1 MHLAIHHAR
10 QLTVA
15 LLLWLVAF
23 EAAAAVPIS
32 VEVKGISGAL
42 RENVLAHLS
51 LAHHKDDSD
60 LSEAG
65 MRLLLRRA
73 PKEVQTALRPFG
85 YYEASVA
92 TSLKRTES
100 KWLAEIDIKPGRQVR
115 IDKVDVRVD
124 GVGKSDPAFSTL
136 VEKLPLKVGDSLNDA
151 EYEKFKESLQNVA
164 AERGY
169 FDAKLTRHEIAV
181 DPVRHRAE
189 IYLYIDT
196 GPRYLF
202 GPVRFEQSQLDPD
215 LLRRYVDFKQGEPF
229 DSAKLVELQSALVDS
244 DYFQLVTVS
253 PKRDEAVDRE
263 VPIVITLTPRKP
275 NKYTFGIGY
284 GTDTGPRGSAGWERR
299 WVNRRGHR
307 VKLNAKVSQIGDSY
321 TASYIVPMAH
331 PRTDQLVYSAGYD
344 DETTDT
350 ARSRIT
356 KYGVSYTHRR
366 GSWTETWGLSYQQE
380 AYTVGTDQGR
390 STLLVPS
397 VLWSRVHADNRVYP
411 RHGNSVSLLLRGA
424 ADSVLSDTSF
434 TQTRLDAKLIGTAG
448 DNARWIARTSLGYSW
463 VPEFSTLP
471 ASMRFFAGGDRSV
484 RGYGYNT
491 LGPTDATG
499 QVIGGDY
506 LVVGSLEY
514 EHTIRGRLGAAVFY
528 DVGNALDDLSGPLE
542 RGAGVGLRWRS
553 PVGPIRLDVAS
564 ALSREGQP
572 WRIHISIGPDL

>member
-1 MHLAIHHAR
+1 MHLAILHAR

-15 LLLWLVAF
+15 LLLWLVVC
-23 EAAAAVPIS
+23 EAAAAVPIN
-32 VEVKGISGAL
+32 VEVKGVSGAL

-65 MRLLLRRA
+65 LQLLLGRA
-73 PKEVQTALRPFG
+73 AKETRTALRPFG
-85 YYEASVA
+85 YYDASVT
-92 TSLKRTES
+92 TSLKQVDSR
-100 KWLAEIDIKPGRQVR
+100 WVAEINVKPGPQVR

-124 GVGKSDPAFSTL
+124 GAGKSDPAFAAL
-136 VEKLPLKVGDSLNDA
+136 LAKLPLKVGDGLNDA
-151 EYEKFKESLQNVA
+151 EYEKAKASLQNLA

-229 DSAKLVELQSALVDS
+229 DSTKLVELQGALVDS
-244 DYFQLVTVS
+244 NYFQLVTIS
-253 PKRDEAVDRE
+253 PKRDEAAGRE
-263 VPIVITLTPRKP
+263 VPIVVTLTPRKP

-284 GTDTGPRGSAGWERR
+284 GTDTGARGSAGWERR
-299 WVNRRGHR
+299 WINRRGHR
-307 VKLNAKVSQIGDSY
+307 VRLDAKVSQIGESY
-321 TASYIVPMAH
+321 TASYIIPMAH

-344 DETTDT
+344 DQTTDT
-350 ARSRIT
+350 ASSRIT
-356 KYGVSYTHRR
+356 KYGVNYTHRR
-366 GSWTETWGLSYQQE
+366 GSWTETWGLSHQEE

-390 STLLVPS
+390 SRLLVPS
-397 VLWSRVHADNRVYP
+397 VLWSRVHADNRFYP

-434 TQTRLDAKLIGTAG
+434 AQTRLDAKLIGSAG

-484 RGYGYNT
+484 RGYAYNS
-491 LGPTDATG
+491 LGPTDANG
-499 QVIGGDY
+499 LVIGGKY
-506 LVVGSLEY
+506 LMVGSLEY
-514 EHTIRGRLGAAVFY
+514 EHTIRGHLSAAVFY

-564 ALSREGQP
+564 ALSRDGQP

>member
-1 MHLAIHHAR
+1 MHLAIHHTR
-10 QLTVA
+10 QLFFA
-15 LLLWLVAF
+15 LLLWLVAL
-23 EAAAAVPIS
+23 EAAAAVPIN
-32 VEVKGISGAL
+32 VEVEGIGGAL

-65 MRLLLRRA
+65 LRLLLRRA
-73 PKEVQTALRPFG
+73 PKEVKTALRPFG
-85 YYEASVA
+85 YYRASVS
-92 TSLKRTES
+92 TSLKRTDS
-100 KWLAEIDIKPGRQVR
+100 AWLAGISVKPGPQVR
-115 IDKVDVRVD
+115 LDQVDVRVE
-124 GVGKSDPAFSTL
+124 GAGQSDPAFAAL
-136 VEKLPLKVGDSLNDA
+136 LAKLPLKVGEALNDA
-151 EYEKFKESLQNVA
+151 EYEKVKASLQNLA

-169 FDAKLTRHEIAV
+169 FDAKLTRHEVAV
-181 DPVRHRAE
+181 EPSRQRAE
-189 IYLYIDT
+189 IHLYMDT
-196 GPRYLF
+196 GPRYRF
-202 GPVRFEQSQLDPD
+202 GPVRFEQSQLDPE
-215 LLRRYVDFKQGEPF
+215 LLHRYVDFKQGEPF
-229 DSAKLVELQSALVDS
+229 DSSKLVALQGALVDS
-244 DYFQLVTVS
+244 DYFQLVTIS

-275 NKYTFGIGY
+275 NKYTFGLGY

-299 WVNRRGHR
+299 WINRRGHR

-321 TASYIVPMAH
+321 TASYIIPMAH
-331 PRTDQLVYSAGYD
+331 PQTDQLVYSAGYD

-350 ARSRIT
+350 ASSRIT

-366 GSWTETWGLSYQQE
+366 GTWTETWGLSYQQE

-390 STLLVPS
+390 STLLIPS
-397 VLWSRVHADNRVYP
+397 VLWSRVHADNRVNP
-411 RHGNSVSLLLRGA
+411 KHGNSVSLLLRGA

-434 TQTRLDAKLIGTAG
+434 AQTRLDAKLIGTAG

-463 VPEFSTLP
+463 VPEFSALP

-484 RGYGYNT
+484 RGYAYNS
-491 LGPTDATG
+491 LGPTDASG
-499 QVIGGDY
+499 QVIGGNY

-514 EHTIRGRLGAAVFY
+514 EHTIRGRLSAAVFY

-564 ALSREGQP
+564 ALSRDGQP

>member
-1 MHLAIHHAR
+1 MHLATHHVR
-10 QLTVA
+10 QLGFAV
-15 LLLWLVAF
+15 LLWLAALQV
-23 EAAAAVPIS
+23 AAAVPLT
-32 VEVKGISGAL
+32 VEVKGINGTL
-42 RENVLAHLS
+42 RDNVLAQLS

-65 MRLLLRRA
+65 MHLLLRRA

-85 YYEASVA
+85 YYQASVN
-92 TSLKRTES
+92 TDLKRTDAG
-100 KWLAEIDIKPGRQVR
+100 WVAVIAVNPGRQVR
-115 IDKVDVRVD
+115 LDEVDVRVE
-124 GVGKSDPAFSTL
+124 GAGQSDPAFKKL
-136 VEKLPLKVGDSLNDA
+136 LEKQPLKAGDGLEDA
-151 EYEKFKESLQNVA
+151 AYEKVKESLQNLA

-169 FDAKLTRHEIAV
+169 FDAKFTRHEIAV
-181 DPVRHRAE
+181 DPDRHRAE
-189 IYLYIDT
+189 IHLYMET
-196 GPRYLF
+196 GPRFEF
-202 GPVRFEQSQLDPD
+202 GPVRFSESPLQPA
-215 LLRRYVDFKQGEPF
+215 LLKRYVDFKQGEPF
-229 DSAKLVELQSALVDS
+229 DSTKLVELQRALIDS

-284 GTDTGPRGSAGWERR
+284 GTDTGPRGSIGWERR

-307 VKLNAKVSQIGDSY
+307 LKFNAKVSQIGDSY
-321 TASYIVPMAH
+321 TASYIVPMEH

-350 ARSRIT
+350 SSSRIT
-356 KYGVSYTHRR
+356 KYGASYTHLR

-380 AYTVGTDQGR
+380 VYTVGTDHGR
-390 STLLVPS
+390 SKLLLPS
-397 VLWSRVHADNRVYP
+397 VLWSRVHADNRVNT

-424 ADSVLSDTSF
+424 ADSVVSDTSF
-434 TQTRLDAKLIGTAG
+434 AQARLDAKLIGTAG
-448 DNARWIARTSLGYSW
+448 DNGRWIARTSLGYSW

-491 LGPTDATG
+491 LGPTDSSG
-499 QVIGGDY
+499 KVIGGKY
-506 LVVGSLEY
+506 LMVGSLEY
-514 EHTIRGRLGAAVFY
+514 EHKIHGRLSGAIFY
-528 DVGNALDDLSGPLE
+528 DAGNALDNLAAPLE

-564 ALSREGQP
+564 ALSRDGQP